1 MDIAELQGILD
12 RLTELLDRIE
22 GLYDTLSPYI
32 QWISDNW
39 VAVALTGEIFGG
51 VLAVILGRYRVGFGW
66 LLAAV
71 GTIWLGGA
79 P

>member
-1 MDIAELQGILD
+1 MDIAEIQGILE
-12 RLTELLDRIE
+12 RLADLLKGIE
-22 GLYDTLSPYI
+22 DLYGALSPWI
-32 QWISDNW
+32 QWIIDNW
-39 VAVALTGEIFGG
+39 VAVALTGEIIGG
-51 VLAVILGRYRVGFGW
+51 ALAVILGRYRVGFGW